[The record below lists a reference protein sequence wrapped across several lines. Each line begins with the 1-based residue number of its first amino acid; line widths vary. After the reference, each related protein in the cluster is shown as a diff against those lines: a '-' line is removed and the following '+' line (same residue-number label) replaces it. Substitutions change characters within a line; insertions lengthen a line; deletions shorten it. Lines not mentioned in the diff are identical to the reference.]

1 MAAVSHCHSNLFL
14 VLRVLFIW
22 GSRTFLF
29 LLWGARG
36 CSAKPIYNVRAVT
49 DIAFLGGV
57 LRFVLEAVGQASVSL
72 NEFNQNE
79 AGSEKVTFFVSV
91 DF

>member
-1 MAAVSHCHSNLFL
+1 VFFSFGGPAL
-14 VLRVLFIW
+14 
-22 GSRTFLF
+22 FLF
-29 LLWGARG
+29 LHLGARG

-49 DIAFLGGV
+49 EIAFLGGF
-57 LRFVLEAVGQASVSL
+57 LRFVLEAVGQTSVSL

-79 AGSEKVTFFVSV
+79 AASEKVTFFVSV